1 MTSANRRRI
10 GSLVAVPS
18 GEIHVRI
25 DGPADA
31 PALVLLHGFAG
42 SLHWWDRV
50 AALLADRHR
59 VVRIDLLGHGGSAK
73 PAGGYTPGDQAR
85 MVAEVLDELGIERAT
100 VAGHSMGALVA
111 VALAERSSVVRR
123 LVVVGE
129 GPDEDSFKLSRAT
142 QVVRLP
148 LIGPALRFRPPA
160 AAIRRGYGFAFAP
173 GFRQASAFDDGE
185 QPIADDRAVPFT
197 AFRQSQLGKEDY
209 VRDRPLDER
218 LRDLGL
224 PTLVLFGALDQ
235 LWNTFTAVP
244 RYRGIPHARVEVI
257 DTAGH
262 SPQVE
267 TPSRVARLLS
277 DFALAD

>member
-1 MTSANRRRI
+1 MTAGRRRI
-10 GSLVAVPS
+10 GRLVTVPS
-18 GEIHVRI
+18 GAIHVRV
-25 DGPADA
+25 DGPPDA

-59 VVRIDLLGHGGSAK
+59 VVRVDLLGHGGSAK
-73 PAGGYTPGDQAR
+73 PARGYAPGDQAR
-85 MVAEVLDELGIERAT
+85 MVAEVLDELGVDKAT
-100 VAGHSMGALVA
+100 VAGHSLGAVVA

-123 LVVVGE
+123 LAVLGE
-129 GPDEDSFKLSRAT
+129 GPDQSGFLLSQTARL
-142 QVVRLP
+142 VRLP
-148 LIGPALRFRPPA
+148 IVGPVLRFRPPA
-160 AAIRRGYGFAFAP
+160 AAVRRGYAFAFAP

-185 QPIADDRAVPFT
+185 QLRLDERALPFA
-197 AFRQSQLGKEDY
+197 AFRQSQLGREEY

-235 LWNTFTAVP
+235 TWNTFTSVP
-244 RYRGIPHARVEVI
+244 RYRAVSHARVEVI